1 MDDKQLE
8 SAALTAE
15 LAELREA
22 VAYLS
27 ARQQISDVYRRYM
40 RGFDRN
46 DVELLRSTVWPD
58 FQINYGEQ
66 ANTFDEFVARHLDD
80 HTAHTKTWGHLI
92 TNETVEIDG
101 DVAHLETYVTG
112 LFMPKQD
119 NGEGVWF
126 GVRPLIL
133 AGRYIDRL
141 DRRDGEWRIAVREF
155 RAHFSAGL
163 EDLRRGLSW
172 PDSQWN
178 RNDISYRRPLE
189 RRSGT

>member
-1 MDDKQLE
+1 MDDKQVE
-8 SAALTAE
+8 SAALSTE
-15 LAELREA
+15 VAELRAA

-46 DVELLRSTVWPD
+46 DVDLLRSAVWPD

-66 ANTFDEFVARHLDD
+66 VNTFDEFVARHLHD
-80 HTAHTKTWGHLI
+80 HTAHTESWGHLI

-112 LFMPKQD
+112 LFMPNED
-119 NGEGVWF
+119 NEDGVWF
-126 GVRPLIL
+126 GVRPSIL
-133 AGRYIDRL
+133 SRRYIDRL

-155 RAHFSAGL
+155 LPHFWAEL
-163 EDLRRGLSW
+163 DRKPGLSLDPPFDRW
-172 PDSQWN
+172 SVV
-178 RNDISYRRPLE
+178 
-189 RRSGT
+189 